1 MPVIPA
7 LEKAEQVD
15 LREFEFSLVYRAS
28 SRTVKDTQRK
38 KPCLKTK
45 KKEKKRREGKEF

>member
-15 LREFEFSLVYRAS
+15 LREFEFSLVYRAT

-38 KPCLKTK
+38 KPCLKT
-45 KKEKKRREGKEF
+45 